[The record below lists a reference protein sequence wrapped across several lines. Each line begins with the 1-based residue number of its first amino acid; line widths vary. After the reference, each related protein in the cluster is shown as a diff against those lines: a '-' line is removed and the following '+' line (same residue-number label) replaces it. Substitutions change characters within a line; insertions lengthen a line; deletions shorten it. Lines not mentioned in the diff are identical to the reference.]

1 MSTPSPAVQQE
12 QPRLPNSDQTRDLL
26 QFLREENAASR
37 SAVREDAEAS
47 RKLLLDTVRLISLP
61 VTALAIIA
69 AFLGFA
75 SVRDLKQTI
84 QAEASRQTRTEITRM
99 QGEIRTRLDEQF
111 QTPALQKTVKEAA
124 KESTKT
130 AAEPLIKSE
139 VANQV
144 RSRVDAEKPAIAAA
158 VTQQSQIAVKQM
170 GSQLDSL
177 VTKSVDAKVSTDIDP
192 VIQKVKDEA
201 DFQLLIIRVNA
212 DDAQALDTLA
222 RLPVSTDPSRK
233 SVANAALRTVYAS
246 HNSGMFQSRS
256 FTSPQTD
263 DQLVAH
269 LSNPNSYNREAALN
283 ALTPKKNLPLLPK
296 IVEMMMSDP
305 SIDVRCAAFRA
316 FNSWTAQSFECLDFV
331 NALSWLTANK
341 QKFQSAR

>member
-1 MSTPSPAVQQE
+1 MSTPSPAQQA
-12 QPRLPNSDQTRDLL
+12 QPPPPNSDQTRDLL

-84 QAEASRQTRTEITRM
+84 QAEARRQTQTEITRM

-111 QTPALQKTVKEAA
+111 QTPALQKMVKEAA
-124 KESTKT
+124 KESTKA

-139 VANQV
+139 VATQV
-144 RSRVDAEKPAIAAA
+144 GSRVDAEKPAIAAA

-177 VTKSVDAKVSTDIDP
+177 VKKSVDVKVSTDVDP
-192 VIQKVKDEA
+192 VIQKIKDEG
-201 DFQLLIIRVNA
+201 DFQLLITRMNA
-212 DDAQALDTLA
+212 DDAQAFDALSH
-222 RLPVSTDPSRK
+222 LPPSMDPTQRN
-233 SVANAALRTVYAS
+233 VAFAALRTVIAAN
-246 HNSGMFQSRS
+246 NSGMFTSRQ
-256 FTSPQTD
+256 FNSPQSD
-263 DQLVAH
+263 DQLVAY
-269 LSNPNSYNREAALN
+269 LSNFDSYSRQAALD
-283 ALTPKKNLPLLPK
+283 ALSPKKNLSLLPK

-305 SIDVRCAAFRA
+305 SINVRCSAFRA
-316 FNSWTAQSFECLDFV
+316 FNTWTGQSFQCLDSV
-331 NALSWLTANK
+331 NTLSWWTANK
-341 QKFQSAR
+341 QKFPSAR